1 MRIQR
6 LYKEF
11 PFAVSL
17 GVKGV
22 RRAAQTAAALGQTGL
37 EWLTGGRP
45 PAPVV
50 ARKAFER
57 LGATYIKLGQLIASS
72 PSLFP
77 EAYVR
82 EFQRCLDKTD
92 PIDFH
97 QMAGVLEKELG
108 PGYLGKIFSEINPV
122 PIASASIAQVYAARL
137 TSGEQVVIKIQRPG
151 VKEIL
156 IADLNFLF
164 IGARVLESLVR
175 GAKHAAFS
183 GILSEIRKTVLEE
196 CNFITEARNLETF
209 TRFLESTGKTNVV
222 TPRIYYR
229 ATSERVLTMERLHG
243 IPLTDRE
250 QFLKSTD
257 YPQAVLG
264 AAFETWMES
273 TTGCELFHADL
284 HAGNLLIME
293 GGRVGF
299 IDFGIVGRISRQ
311 TQQGVRALVAAMM
324 MQDYPGMAEAM
335 LAIGMTGKSVDT
347 RQLADDLAALYEAG
361 EAIETQINMDA
372 PGKRLSDPE
381 QFMLQMVK
389 VAEAHGIRFPREF
402 TMLLKQFLY
411 FDSYADILFDVPE
424 FGHDMIMRMEDWDDL
439 DAL

>member
-17 GVKGV
+17 AFKGT
-22 RRAAQTAAALGQTGL
+22 RRAGQTAAALGQTGV

-45 PAPVV
+45 PAPVM

-57 LGATYIKLGQLIASS
+57 LGATYIKLGQLIACS

-82 EFQRCLDKTD
+82 EFQRCLDRTEPLAFD
-92 PIDFH
+92 

-108 PGYLGKIFSEINPV
+108 PGYLGEIFSEIDPV

-137 TSGEQVVIKIQRPG
+137 VTGEQVVIKIQRPG

-164 IGARVLESLVR
+164 IAARVLESLVR
-175 GAKHAAFS
+175 GARHAAFS
-183 GILSEIRKTVLEE
+183 GILSEIRNTVLEE
-196 CNFITEARNLETF
+196 CDFTAEARNLEEF
-209 TRFLESTGKTNVV
+209 TRFLETTGKTNVV

-229 ATSERVLTMERLHG
+229 ATSKRVLTMERLHG

-273 TTGCELFHADL
+273 ISGCELFHADL

-311 TQQGVRALVAAMM
+311 TQQGVRALIAAMM
-324 MQDYPGMAEAM
+324 MQDYSGMAEAM
-335 LAIGMTGKSVDT
+335 AAIGMTGKSVDT

-361 EAIETQINMDA
+361 EALETQIQVET
-372 PGKRLSDPE
+372 PGEPPADPE
-381 QFMLQMVK
+381 QFMLRMVN

-411 FDSYADILFDVPE
+411 FDSYSDILFDGPDL
-424 FGHDMIMRMEDWDDL
+424 GPDMIMRMEDWNDL